1 VECITPEADELS
13 FQLKKPSARAEGF
26 FERPADWSHRPWLVI
41 PFGLVGEEAM
51 GKGPMEYAGVKRS
64 IVIKGHKTSVTLED
78 GFWSGL
84 REIAREKGYTLSGL
98 VAQIDSERV
107 GPNLSSAIR
116 MHVLEHYKALHAKRY
131 APQAGQ
137 DRESPLNQ

>member
-1 VECITPEADELS
+1 MQSGI
-13 FQLKKPSARAEGF
+13 
-26 FERPADWSHRPWLVI
+26 
-41 PFGLVGEEAM
+41 
-51 GKGPMEYAGVKRS
+51 VKRS
-64 IVIKGHKTSVTLED
+64 VVIKGHKTSLTLED
-78 GFWSGL
+78 AFWSGL
-84 REIAREKGYTLSGL
+84 WEIARSRGYTMGGL

-116 MHVLEHYKALHAKRY
+116 MHVLEYYKALHAKRY